1 MLSVLLGCLNRSF
14 FVRLQRY
21 TIQCV
26 LPINLFNEKIFIV
39 LWFWLFLIAVMSW
52 SNYAHWLYWVL
63 VKENRVRYVRKYL
76 KLADQ
81 VHTSTDRRLCRKFAN
96 DYLRDDGVFVLRV
109 VSVNSSEL
117 ALKDLVV
124 QLWKIFKVSHLNTDS
139 SRDRRSLLDVNGDLD
154 DKKDELTDIAL

>member
-1 MLSVLLGCLNRSF
+1 MLKFFFFRFLL
-14 FVRLQRY
+14 LQRY
-21 TIQCV
+21 TVQCV

-76 KLADQ
+76 KLAGL
-81 VHTSTDRRLCRKFAN
+81 VHTSTEKRMCRKFAN

-124 QLWKIFKVSHLNTDS
+124 HLWKIFKVSHVAPESN
-139 SRDRRSLLDVNGDLD
+139 RERRSLLDANGDLD
-154 DKKDELTDIAL
+154 DKKDERTDITP